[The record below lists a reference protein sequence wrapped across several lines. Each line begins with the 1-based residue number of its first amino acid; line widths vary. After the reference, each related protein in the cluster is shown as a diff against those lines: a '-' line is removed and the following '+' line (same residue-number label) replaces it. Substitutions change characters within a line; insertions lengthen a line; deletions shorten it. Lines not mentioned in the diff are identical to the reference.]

1 MRADRLLSM
10 MLLLHA
16 KGRMTAE
23 DLAGSL
29 EVSERT
35 IYRDIEALSIA
46 GIPIYTQ
53 TGTNGGIF
61 LDENYRISLTG
72 LSAPEVKSLF
82 LATVSQ
88 PLADLGLGGAVE
100 DTLLKLFA
108 ALPSRQQDEA
118 QRMQQRFYIDTANWF
133 QIVEPSSYL
142 PLLEKAVWENRCLSV
157 RYQPL
162 DGHFENL
169 ALEAYALVAKVNI
182 WYLVGRK
189 VNGEW
194 RNYRLSRFHAVE
206 VLEPFERDKDFDLVS
221 YWRESCK
228 LFESNMV
235 ETSPPYK
242 VYLRVHPKAFW
253 YFPSWMAGRYQQEDP
268 DAEGWTALHVSYES
282 RSEALRYLSGLGAFL
297 EILEP
302 ADFREELIRQA
313 RAILAFYTDAENQ
326 EGEF

>member
-16 KGRMTAE
+16 RGRMTAE

-46 GIPIYTQ
+46 GVPIYTQ
-53 TGTNGGIF
+53 SGTNGGIF

-82 LATVSQ
+82 LANASQ
-88 PLADLGLGGAVE
+88 PLADLGLSGAVE
-100 DTLLKLFA
+100 DTMLKLFA

-133 QIVEPSSYL
+133 QIVEPSKYL
-142 PLLEKAVWENRCLSV
+142 PLLEQAVWENRCLSV
-157 RYQPL
+157 RYQPI
-162 DGHFENL
+162 DGHFEDL
-169 ALEAYALVAKVNI
+169 VLEAYALVAKVNI

-189 VNGEW
+189 PNGNW
-194 RNYRLSRFHAVE
+194 RSYRLSRFHTVE
-206 VLEPFERDKDFDLVS
+206 ILEHFERDESFDLTT
-221 YWRESCK
+221 YWRESCQ
-228 LFESNMV
+228 LFESQMYQ
-235 ETSPPYK
+235 TTPPYK

-253 YFPSWMAGRYQQEDP
+253 YFPAWLAGRYQQEEQDT
-268 DAEGWTALHVSYES
+268 EGWTRLHVTYES
-282 RSEALRYLSGLGAFL
+282 RSEALRGLSGLGAFL
-297 EILEP
+297 EVLEP
-302 ADFREELIRQA
+302 ADFREELIAQA
-313 RAILAFYTDAENQ
+313 REMLALYGEAENQ
-326 EGEF
+326 KGES